1 MNDVGRQPAASASGV
16 HKTYGAR
23 EVLTGLDL
31 QVPAGGVTALLGPS
45 GCGKTTLLRLLAGF
59 DRLDAGQISLGGHLV
74 DGPGTFVPARRR
86 QVGYV
91 PQEGGL
97 FTHLSVAG
105 NIGFGV
111 PRSHRK
117 QRTAQMLDL
126 IGLAG
131 LADRR
136 PDELSGGQQQ
146 RVALARALAV
156 QPQIVL
162 LDEPFSALDAGLRAQ
177 VRSDV
182 LGLLRSTG
190 TTALLVTHDQ
200 EEALSVADQVAVL
213 DGGRIVQAGTPEQL
227 YAAPVS
233 ARVARFLGSGTL
245 LPAVRLDPTT
255 VRCALG
261 VLRTTDAGADGRGD
275 GVVLVHSEQLLV
287 DAGNRG
293 VPAVVTTRAFY
304 GHDAVVTVR
313 LDAAETCELTARC
326 QGTTTLAVGAPV
338 AVSVAGPVVFLP
350 GLDRDEL
357 AHVAGV
363 AE

>member
-1 MNDVGRQPAASASGV
+1 MSDGSRQPAASATGV
-16 HKTYGAR
+16 RKRYGAR

-59 DRLDAGQISLGGHLV
+59 DRLDAGRISLGGAVV
-74 DGPGTFVPARRR
+74 DGAGSFVPARRR

-111 PRSHRK
+111 PRAQRK
-117 QRTAQMLDL
+117 ERTGQLLEL

-177 VRSDV
+177 VRADV
-182 LGLLRSTG
+182 LGLLRATG

-213 DGGRIVQAGTPEQL
+213 DGGRIVQAGSPQQL

-245 LPAVRLDPTT
+245 LPAVRLDQTT

-261 VLRTTDAGADGRGD
+261 VLRTTEAGAVGQETGL
-275 GVVLVHSEQLLV
+275 VLVHSEQLLV
-287 DAGNRG
+287 ATGAPG
-293 VPAVVTTRAFY
+293 VPAVVTDRAFY

-313 LDAAETCELTARC
+313 LDGAETGELTARC

-338 AVSVAGPVVFLP
+338 AVTVAGPVVFLP
-350 GLDRDEL
+350 TEQL